1 MLVKTYCAAV
11 MGLEA
16 ITVTVEI
23 NIDRG
28 VMFHLSGLADTSIK
42 ESYDRIK
49 AALTNI
55 GFRMPIAEI
64 TVNLSP
70 ADIRKEGSGYDLPLA
85 IGILAGDC
93 KVESERLGEYMLVG
107 ELGLDGSLRPIR
119 GALPIAIRARK
130 EHFRGLIVPRE
141 NVREAAVVNNL
152 DVYGMD
158 SLSDVVKFFNG
169 SDDYK
174 PERID
179 TRAVFYQQ
187 QSQYD
192 LDFAEVKGQ
201 ENVKRALEVAA
212 AGGHNLIMVGPPGSG
227 KSMMAKRLPSILPPL
242 SLSESLETTQIHS
255 VAGKLSRDTS
265 LISQRPF
272 RSPHHTISSV
282 ALVGGGNNPQPGEIS
297 LAHNG
302 VLFCDEL
309 PEFNRSVLEVMR
321 QPLED
326 RKITI
331 SRSKYTVEYPC
342 SFMFVASMNPCPC
355 GYYGDPTHNCVC
367 TPGQIQR
374 YMNKI
379 SGPLLDRIDIQ
390 CEIQPVAFK
399 DLAYLKPGEPSSAI
413 RQRVIAARKIQEERY
428 KDYNGI
434 HCNAQMT
441 ERMLHEF
448 AQPDEKSLDMLRMA
462 MEKLKLSARAYGRI
476 LKVSR
481 TIADLDGSPS
491 VKLNHIAEAVGYRNL
506 DRGDWA
512 ERTLL

>member
-1 MLVKTYCAAV
+1 

-16 ITVTVEI
+16 ITVTVEL

-49 AALTNI
+49 AALSNI
-55 GFRMPIAEI
+55 GFRMPIADI

-85 IGILAGDC
+85 ISILAGDC
-93 KVESERLGEYMLVG
+93 KVESERLSEYMLVG

-169 SDDYK
+169 SDDYQ

-413 RQRVIAARKIQEERY
+413 RGRVIAARKIQEDRY

-441 ERMLHEF
+441 ERMLHDF

-476 LKVSR
+476 LKVAR
-481 TIADLDGSPS
+481 TIADLDGKEKIEMRH
-491 VKLNHIAEAVGYRNL
+491 VGEAVGYRNL

-512 ERTLL
+512 ERTLF